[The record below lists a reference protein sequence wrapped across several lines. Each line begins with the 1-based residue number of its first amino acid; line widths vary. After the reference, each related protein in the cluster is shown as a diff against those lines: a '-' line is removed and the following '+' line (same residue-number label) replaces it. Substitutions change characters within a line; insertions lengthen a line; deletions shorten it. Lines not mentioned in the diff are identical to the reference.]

1 MKSAEVLKIMKIS
14 RPTLTNYVK
23 SGKIKVIKKKNGY
36 YDYDED
42 SVYSFIG
49 QTKKRY
55 NVIYGRVSTYKQ
67 RNDLIRQVNRIT
79 SHCNDNNIEIETIY
93 QEVASG
99 IDLDRKEFSSMLEQI
114 FERNIKTIYISY
126 KDRLSRLS
134 FITLE
139 SMFKQFGTNIV
150 VLEDNQNKYKDELFE
165 ELINI
170 IHLFSTKMYSK
181 RRKVLKSI

>member
-1 MKSAEVLKIMKIS
+1 MKSAEVLKILKIS
-14 RPTLTNYVK
+14 RPTLTNYVN
-23 SGKIKVIKKKNGY
+23 SGKLKVTKMKNGY

-42 SVYSFIG
+42 SVYEFIG

-67 RNDLIRQVNRIT
+67 RNDLTRQINAIT
-79 SHCNDNNIEIETIY
+79 KHCNDNSIEIETTY
-93 QEVASG
+93 QEIASG
-99 IDLDRKEFSSMLEQI
+99 IDLDRKEFSSMLQQV
-114 FERNIKTIYISY
+114 FEKNIKTVYITY

-134 FITLE
+134 FMTLE
-139 SMFKQFGTNIV
+139 SIFKQFGTSIV
-150 VLEDNQNKYKDELFE
+150 VLDDKTSKNKDELFD